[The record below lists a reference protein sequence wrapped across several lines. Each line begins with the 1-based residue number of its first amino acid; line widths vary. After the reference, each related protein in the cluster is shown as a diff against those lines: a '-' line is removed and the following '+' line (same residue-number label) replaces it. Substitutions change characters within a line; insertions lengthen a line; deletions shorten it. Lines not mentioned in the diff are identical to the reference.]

1 MSSMFPRTG
10 EAIAMRVADGH
21 ELVVR
26 VRQADRPR
34 IIVVPALDAPT
45 NEGIE
50 AAFVAGDGTGY
61 RLRGRIAHREASET
75 TIEVEGVTPLL
86 GRFLRRFTPEP
97 PLFADI
103 GLLDETGTVYR
114 RVQGRVRDLA
124 LAGAGVAAGLVAA
137 ALLARLMNA
146 VLFAVTPTDAVTYA
160 AVSVLLM
167 AVALAACYVPARRRT
182 AARTRSPPH
191 RRRRGRR
198 SRRGR

>member
-124 LAGAGVAAGLVAA
+124 LAGAGVAAEGLQGGDQLQLTLTDADGLPVVSDLDATVVHVAA
-137 ALLARLMNA
+137 GVAGIA
-146 VLFAVTPTDAVTYA
+146 FAQPFDAA
-160 AVSVLLM
+160 PAM
-167 AVALAACYVPARRRT
+167 AALAATDR
-182 AARTRSPPH
+182 AA
-191 RRRRGRR
+191 
-198 SRRGR
+198 

>member
-1 MSSMFPRTG
+1 VSSMFPRTG

-50 AAFVAGDGTGY
+50 AAFVASDGTGY
-61 RLRGRIAHREASET
+61 RLRGRIAHRETNET

-86 GRFLRRFTPEP
+86 GRFLRRFAPEP

-103 GLLDETGTVYR
+103 GLVDENGTVFR

-124 LAGAGVAAGLVAA
+124 LAGAGVAADGLQAGDQLQLTLTDADGAPVVSDLDAAVVHVAA
-137 ALLARLMNA
+137 GVAGIA
-146 VLFAVTPTDAVTYA
+146 FAQPFDAA
-160 AVSVLLM
+160 PAM
-167 AVALAACYVPARRRT
+167 AALAATDR
-182 AARTRSPPH
+182 AA
-191 RRRRGRR
+191 
-198 SRRGR
+198 

>member
-1 MSSMFPRTG
+1 VSSMFPRTG

-124 LAGAGVAAGLVAA
+124 LAGAGVAAEGLQGGDQLQLTLTDADGLPVVSDLDATVVHVAA
-137 ALLARLMNA
+137 GVAGIA
-146 VLFAVTPTDAVTYA
+146 FAQPFDAA
-160 AVSVLLM
+160 PAM
-167 AVALAACYVPARRRT
+167 AALAATDR
-182 AARTRSPPH
+182 AA
-191 RRRRGRR
+191 
-198 SRRGR
+198 

>member
-1 MSSMFPRTG
+1 VSSMFPRTG

-26 VRQADRPR
+26 VRQAERPR

-103 GLLDETGTVYR
+103 GLLDENGTVYR

-124 LAGAGVAAGLVAA
+124 LAGAGVAAEGLQGGDQLQLTLTDVDGLPVVSDLDATVVHVAA
-137 ALLARLMNA
+137 GVAGIA
-146 VLFAVTPTDAVTYA
+146 FAQPFDAA
-160 AVSVLLM
+160 PAM
-167 AVALAACYVPARRRT
+167 AALAATDR
-182 AARTRSPPH
+182 AA
-191 RRRRGRR
+191 
-198 SRRGR
+198 

>member
-1 MSSMFPRTG
+1 VSSMFPRTG

-124 LAGAGVAAGLVAA
+124 LAGAGVAAEGLQGGDQLQLTLTDVDGLPVVSDLDATVVHVAA
-137 ALLARLMNA
+137 GVAGIA
-146 VLFAVTPTDAVTYA
+146 FAQPFHA
-160 AVSVLLM
+160 APAM
-167 AVALAACYVPARRRT
+167 AALAATDR
-182 AARTRSPPH
+182 AA
-191 RRRRGRR
+191 
-198 SRRGR
+198 

>member
-1 MSSMFPRTG
+1 MFPRTG

-34 IIVVPALDAPT
+34 IVVVPALDAPT

-50 AAFVAGDGTGY
+50 AAFVASDGTGY
-61 RLRGRIAHREASET
+61 RLRGRIAHRETSET

-86 GRFLRRFTPEP
+86 GRFLRRFTPET

-103 GLLDETGTVYR
+103 GLLDENGTVYR

-124 LAGAGVAAGLVAA
+124 LAGAGVAAEGLQGGDQLQLTLTDVDGMTVVSDLDATVVHVAA
-137 ALLARLMNA
+137 GVAGIA
-146 VLFAVTPTDAVTYA
+146 FAQPFDAA
-160 AVSVLLM
+160 PAM
-167 AVALAACYVPARRRT
+167 AALAATDR
-182 AARTRSPPH
+182 AA
-191 RRRRGRR
+191 
-198 SRRGR
+198 

>member
-1 MSSMFPRTG
+1 MSTMFPRTG
-10 EAIAMRVADGH
+10 EVIALRIGDGH

-34 IIVVPALDAPT
+34 IVVMPALSAPT

-50 AAFVAGDGTGY
+50 AAFVASDGTGY
-61 RLRGRIAHREASET
+61 RLRGRVAHREMNET

-97 PLFADI
+97 PLYADL

-124 LAGAGVAAGLVAA
+124 LAGAGIAAEGLQAGDQLQLTLTDGDGVPVVSDLEAAVVHVAAGVAGIAFAQPFDA
-137 ALLARLMNA
+137 APA
-146 VLFAVTPTDAVTYA
+146 
-160 AVSVLLM
+160 M
-167 AVALAACYVPARRRT
+167 AALAATDR
-182 AARTRSPPH
+182 AA
-191 RRRRGRR
+191 
-198 SRRGR
+198 